1 MVKRR
6 DLKSKNGEDEMAQIL
21 LITVSGILIVFM
33 TLVLLV
39 LIFTVFGKLVS
50 GGSKK
55 APASAPAPEQKVKAS
70 AKPAAKPAAA
80 PAPAVEEGI
89 PGAVIAA
96 IAAAV
101 SMMGEQDGK
110 NYRISSV
117 RRERAGGRPVW
128 ALAGIMENTR
138 PF

>member
-1 MVKRR
+1 
-6 DLKSKNGEDEMAQIL
+6 MAQIL

-39 LIFTVFGKLVS
+39 LIFTAFGKIVS

-55 APASAPAPEQKVKAS
+55 SSDSASAPAQ
-70 AKPAAKPAAA
+70 PAQVVIKPAAA
-80 PAPAVEEGI
+80 PAPVVEEGI

-110 NYRISSV
+110 TYKVRSV
-117 RRERAGGRPVW
+117 RRERAGRPAW
-128 ALAGIMENTR
+128 AAAGIMENTR

>member
-1 MVKRR
+1 
-6 DLKSKNGEDEMAQIL
+6 MAQIL
-21 LITVSGILIVFM
+21 LITFSGILIVFM

-39 LIFTVFGKLVS
+39 LVFTGFGKLMS
-50 GGSKK
+50 KGDKK
-55 APASAPAPEQKVKAS
+55 ASGNASKPSHPVQAVVQPKKV
-70 AKPAAKPAAA
+70 AAA
-80 PAPAVEEGI
+80 APAVEEGI

-110 NYRISSV
+110 VYSVRSV
-117 RRERAGGRPVW
+117 RRERAGRPVW
-128 ALAGIMENTR
+128 ALAGIMENTK